1 VTRLAVQVEG
11 SHISL
16 IGRIDEAAQLE
27 GLAVHLPAGDVT
39 IDAEGVAFVNSV
51 GMREL
56 IRLVR
61 ALRAGDR
68 GVVLERVADVLM
80 TQLNLVD
87 EFARSV
93 TIASFH
99 AQYACDVCG
108 AEHAPLV
115 DVGANE
121 KLLGEMKLPSVECPE
136 CGGESVLADFAE
148 RYASIFRSAP

>member
-1 VTRLAVQVEG
+1 MTRLGVQVEG
-11 SHISL
+11 SRIVL
-16 IGRIDEAAQLE
+16 FGRIDDSAQLE
-27 GLAVHLPAGDVT
+27 GLAVHLPPGDVT

-68 GVVLERVADVLM
+68 GIVLERVADVLM
-80 TQLNLVD
+80 TQLNLVS

-93 TIASFH
+93 TVASFH
-99 AQYACDVCG
+99 AQYACDACG

-115 DVGANE
+115 DVKANAA
-121 KLLGEMKLPSVECPE
+121 LLAEMKLPIVECPE
-136 CGGESVLADFAE
+136 CGGESALADFAE
-148 RYASIFRSAP
+148 RYVSIFRAQP